1 MAIRS
6 TLSLIGIVTGCM
18 IMLLGTAI
26 APLPGPF
33 GLPIAIVGLMIALRS
48 SRLFKRF
55 FLGLVRRYPK
65 FLRPIRRMLKK
76 RAPFWRILYSQMLR
90 VEKFILPTNWR
101 PLAYLRHRFYFWRS
115 WSQKQKARSQTK
127 KPVPRLR
134 SSHQI

>member
-6 TLSLIGIVTGCM
+6 TLSLIGIVIGSL
-18 IMLLGTAI
+18 IMLLGIAI

-65 FLRPIRRMLKK
+65 FLRPIRRMLKR

-90 VEKFILPTNWR
+90 VEKFILPSNWR
-101 PLAYLRHRFYFWRS
+101 PLAYLRRRFYFWRS